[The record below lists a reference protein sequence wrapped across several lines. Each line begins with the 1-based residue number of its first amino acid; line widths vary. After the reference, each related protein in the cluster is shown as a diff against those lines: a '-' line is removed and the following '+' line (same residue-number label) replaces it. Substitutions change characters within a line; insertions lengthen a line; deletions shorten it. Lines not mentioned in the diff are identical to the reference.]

1 MGARELLHDLAGAGL
16 SVTADGEHLVIRP
29 ASKLTEPMRAALRS
43 AKPELL
49 ALLSV
54 PLATRTCAGC
64 THCLR
69 RGTCAVP
76 AVAGLEPPPGLRPG
90 ADWFGIRWAPTEHAQ
105 TCQGFAP
112 KIATALQERNW
123 KLANSEADRAGFA
136 DAAE

>member
-1 MGARELLHDLAGAGL
+1 MGAHDLLADLASAGL
-16 SVTADGEHLVIRP
+16 SIEAHDHRLVVRP
-29 ASKLTEPMRAALRS
+29 ASKLTDDLRARLR
-43 AKPELL
+43 ATKPELL
-49 ALLSV
+49 ALL
-54 PLATRTCAGC
+54 LAPMPDRTCTECA
-64 THCLR
+64 HRLR

-105 TCQGFAP
+105 TCPGFGP